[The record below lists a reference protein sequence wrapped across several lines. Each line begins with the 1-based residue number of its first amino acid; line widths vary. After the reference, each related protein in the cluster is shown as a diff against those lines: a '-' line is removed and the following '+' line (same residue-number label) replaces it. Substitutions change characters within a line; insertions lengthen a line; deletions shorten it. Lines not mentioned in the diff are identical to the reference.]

1 MCRLIRLMSQIST
14 LDHSICPTLANIR
27 GWYRVGA
34 CCSTAHT
41 CDDKLVQRS
50 GSLHAVCTR
59 RHKPRVLG
67 SRHRVHMY
75 VGVAQRMSWPDAR
88 QYCQDNNTATT
99 WPAFTPPI
107 RTQKHWPCALPRRT
121 TGTIIGDNGV
131 WNGWAGGIGHYCW
144 IGLTDVDTEGLR
156 LD

>member
-59 RHKPRVLG
+59 LHKPRVLG
-67 SRHRVHMY
+67 SRHRVHCTWASLSACR
-75 VGVAQRMSWPDAR
+75 GRMLVSIA
-88 QYCQDNNTATT
+88 
-99 WPAFTPPI
+99 
-107 RTQKHWPCALPRRT
+107 RT
-121 TGTIIGDNGV
+121 TVLLRLGQ
-131 WNGWAGGIGHYCW
+131 HSHRRSERRS
-144 IGLTDVDTEGLR
+144 IGLVHCRGGQRGLSLETTAYMYGMGGR
-156 LD
+156 EALGIIAGSV